1 MQENSDL
8 KAFNLERS
16 KELYVMHMKKKQSGK
31 LFQDSL
37 LGFIIVMFF
46 VLFSFIMYR
55 NVILNTEVDMLYEAL
70 DKAES
75 ERDSYW
81 CDINELKLEM
91 EKMKKKRID

>member
-8 KAFNLERS
+8 KAFNLDKG
-16 KELYVMHMKKKQSGK
+16 KELYVMHIKKKQGSK

-37 LGFIIVMFF
+37 LGFVIVIFF

-55 NVILNTEVDMLYEAL
+55 NVILNTEIDMLYESL

-75 ERDSYW
+75 ERDAYW
-81 CDINELKLEM
+81 SDINELKLEM

>member
-1 MQENSDL
+1 
-8 KAFNLERS
+8 
-16 KELYVMHMKKKQSGK
+16 
-31 LFQDSL
+31 
-37 LGFIIVMFF
+37 
-46 VLFSFIMYR
+46 
-55 NVILNTEVDMLYEAL
+55 MLHEAL

>member
-16 KELYVMHMKKKQSGK
+16 KELYVMHIKKKQGSK

-46 VLFSFIMYR
+46 LLFSFIMYR
-55 NVILNTEVDMLYEAL
+55 NVILNNEINMLYEAL
-70 DKAES
+70 NKAES
-75 ERDSYW
+75 ERDVYW
-81 CDINELKLEM
+81 CNINELKLEM